1 MAAIAAGVVS
11 CAQAELSVAYEE
23 LPLGSIS
30 PEGWLRENLELQ
42 RDNISADLDET
53 YPEVMGSRNGWL
65 GGDGDQWE
73 RGPYW
78 IDGLLPLAYI
88 LDDESLKAKVQPWV
102 EWALA
107 SQTEDGNFGPRTDY
121 PAEAGLQ
128 RDNSLDWWPRM
139 VMLKVLYQYYNAT
152 GDGRVIPFFEKY
164 FRYQLSALKEKPLG
178 HWTFWA
184 EFRQADEMNIV
195 LWLYRRTGEKYL
207 LELADLLHE
216 QGFDFVEYFENEGIS
231 RPGSIHCVNLAQ
243 GLKEPVVYWAA
254 TRDDRLLAATDRFFS
269 DLPRFISYPTGMYGG
284 DECLRDND
292 PTRGSELCSAVE
304 FMYSLEEMMKITGN
318 PFYAEYLERI
328 AFNALEAQISD
339 DFRLHQYYQQTNQVS
354 ISYGNHNFS
363 IMQDGTANLMG
374 FLTGYPCCLSN
385 LHQGWPK
392 FTQNLWLR
400 SRDGGLA
407 ALAYSPCSVRT
418 RIAGT
423 DVTVREVTEYPY
435 GDVIRLELSL
445 SGPVSFPLHL
455 RIPSWTAAPEIRVMK
470 SGSEASVP
478 GTIADCPGPGDA
490 NSTSVADGS
499 GDAESS
505 TRTSA
510 GEDGLAAEGL
520 VPGEVFILDRE
531 WHDGDVVELY
541 FPMKV
546 SVSRWFEN
554 SASIER
560 GPLVYALDVEGKW
573 EKKINRTGL
582 RDGQE
587 YWEVKPVSPWNW
599 SLVYDDIDN
608 PEAAFKVNDDGSITA
623 RAVRVPHWKEVNGDA
638 APLPYSP
645 VRQYGTF
652 WEFAHPPGEVG
663 EIRLIPYGQTTLR
676 ITEFPVLKN

>member
-1 MAAIAAGVVS
+1 MKGILIAAAIFLA
-11 CAQAELSVAYEE
+11 CACSQTDRSVAYEE
-23 LPLGSIS
+23 LPLGSIA

-42 RDNISADLDET
+42 RDNISGDMDET
-53 YPEVMGSRNGWL
+53 YPEVMGPRNGWL

-88 LDDESLKAKVQPWV
+88 LNDDVLKAKVKPWV

-107 SQTEDGNFGPRTDY
+107 SQSEDGNFGPRTDY
-121 PAEAGLQ
+121 SSEAGLQ

-139 VMLKVLYQYYNAT
+139 VMLKVLYQHYNAT
-152 GDGRVIPFFEKY
+152 GDERVPVFFDRY
-164 FRYQLSALKEKPLG
+164 FRYQLKALKEKPLD

-184 EFRQADEMNIV
+184 AFRQADEMNIV

-216 QGFDFVEYFENEGIS
+216 QGFDFVEYFETEGIS

-243 GLKEPVVYWAA
+243 GLKEPVVYWSAK
-254 TRDDRLLAATDRFFS
+254 RDDRLLRATDKFFA
-269 DLPRFISYPTGMYGG
+269 DMPRFISYPTGMYGG

-304 FMYSLEEMMKITGN
+304 FMYSLEEMLKITGN

-354 ISYGNHNFS
+354 VSLGNHNFS

-400 SRDGGLA
+400 SSDGGLA
-407 ALAYSPCSVRT
+407 ALAYSPCTVQT
-418 RIAGT
+418 EVAGVP
-423 DVTVREVTEYPY
+423 VTIREVTDYPY
-435 GDVIRLELSL
+435 SDHIRLEISAD
-445 SGPVSFPLHL
+445 SPVAFPLHL
-455 RIPSWTAAPEIRVMK
+455 RIPSWTDAPEVVVRPDRTYRI
-470 SGSEASVP
+470 P
-478 GTIADCPGPGDA
+478 AD
-490 NSTSVADGS
+490 S
-499 GDAESS
+499 
-505 TRTSA
+505 TSA
-510 GEDGLAAEGL
+510 GTETAGAGTFT
-520 VPGEVFILDRE
+520 PGEIAVIDRE
-531 WHDGDVVELY
+531 WRDGDVVELH

-554 SASIER
+554 SAAIER
-560 GPLVYALDVEGKW
+560 GPLVYALDVKEEWTRKV
-573 EKKINRTGL
+573 NQSGL
-582 RDGQE
+582 RKGQE
-587 YWEVKPVSPWNW
+587 YWEVKPSSPWNY
-599 SLVYDDIDN
+599 SLIYEDIDH
-608 PEAAFKVNDDGSITA
+608 PEEAFQANADGTVTA
-623 RAVRVPHWKEVNGDA
+623 RAVRVPSWAEVNGDA

-652 WEFAHPPGEVG
+652 REFSHPTGEV
-663 EIRLIPYGQTTLR
+663 ETVTLVPYGQTVLR
-676 ITEFPVLKN
+676 ITEFPVLRAK